1 MFNCDSQK
9 SYITVDLKKSLHLKT
24 ICNGKII
31 IKTFGPAQGKVS
43 CVDIVNFKIE
53 CRYRQ

>member
-1 MFNCDSQK
+1 MFNCESQK

-31 IKTFGPAQGKVS
+31 IKTFGPTQGKVS
-43 CVDIVNFKIE
+43 YVDIVNFKIE